1 MSNLT
6 DNDIKKEVYNV
17 INNLIIHIINKNVK
31 KLNTLCYHRIAEYL
45 INPHKQYTSAFFHKI
60 FNIFKNSHKDFLK
73 IVVDYYIRSLQLLY
87 KINVDI
93 QLTEDTKYMI
103 QDKIL
108 CRIMNKK
115 SISSHTELKDFRNN
129 NKIFEYKN
137 IRAKQRKFIYF
148 LAIFNG
154 YIWYSITILSGYS
167 YAVKPELDRKI
178 NKLIMYE
185 TNGIYGYKLQDL
197 QKYRIASI
205 DFFELCVSNIK
216 KGDCLYKLKV
226 DEQGYN
232 IYIDKIGIIHERKD
246 LKLYKIF

>member
-154 YIWYSITILSGYS
+154 YIWYSKIINSGYGHS
-167 YAVKPELDRKI
+167 RKCELSERID
-178 NKLIMYE
+178 KLTMYCE
-185 TNGIYGYKLQDL
+185 DDTYGYRLEDL
-197 QKYRIASI
+197 QKYRIASS
-205 DFFELCVSNIK
+205 DFFELSVSTEK
-216 KGDCLYKLKV
+216 KGDCLYFFKGDEDGECVSIAKL
-226 DEQGYN
+226 
-232 IYIDKIGIIHERKD
+232 GIIHERKD